1 MTQHLNLIQ
10 ACDRQRLENMFRN
23 AGKWDSPHS
32 AGTDVLVI
40 NTDETIICLM
50 RYLLFGFSAKE
61 VALPFRSQNHFTFIT
76 PGPLSGISGSLR
88 SGAR

>member
-50 RYLLFGFSAKE
+50 RYLLFWIFCQRGGAPFSKPK
-61 VALPFRSQNHFTFIT
+61 PFHLHNA
-76 PGPLSGISGSLR
+76 
-88 SGAR
+88 GAIIRNQWESSVWG